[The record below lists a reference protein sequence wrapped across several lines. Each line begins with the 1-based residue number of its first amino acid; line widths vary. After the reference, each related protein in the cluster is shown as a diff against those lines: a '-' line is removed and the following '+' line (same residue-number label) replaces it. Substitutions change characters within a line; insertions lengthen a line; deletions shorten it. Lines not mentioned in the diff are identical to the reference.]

1 MQIDKFVP
9 YIYDKN
15 TEIKAL
21 ISAEKKEFQQVFEA
35 KIQTDFKNTF
45 IATAD
50 LAGIER
56 FELMLGIQAD
66 PTTEDI
72 EFRRQRLWN
81 RLNSNP
87 LYTER
92 FLQGKLDEIIGKDIW
107 YYEINYNNY
116 TLDIYITRPGKQWLN
131 ELRVFLTKI
140 MPCNIVWTIHIYNLT
155 WQAVFDNIDT
165 WQDIYDLNITWQEVM
180 EGEWIE

>member
-50 LAGIER
+50 LAGIELYVDIR
-56 FELMLGIQAD
+56 CAFEQSD
-66 PTTEDI
+66 
-72 EFRRQRLWN
+72 
-81 RLNSNP
+81 
-87 LYTER
+87 R
-92 FLQGKLDEIIGKDIW
+92 FLLAKLPSCI
-107 YYEINYNNY
+107 
-116 TLDIYITRPGKQWLN
+116 R
-131 ELRVFLTKI
+131 R
-140 MPCNIVWTIHIYNLT
+140 
-155 WQAVFDNIDT
+155 
-165 WQDIYDLNITWQEVM
+165 
-180 EGEWIE
+180 